1 MNQIDT
7 SSVPDN
13 ASASEMLY
21 PEEVTLAQRVE
32 ASVRANPVPVIV
44 TAVAIGVAAGVIIR
58 LLTRDESPS
67 GRAAEFLRRA
77 SDQFRDAS
85 DHLREY
91 VEPFA
96 TNARSGLTSG
106 ISRSGDAIRGVVDDL
121 PSFKSLGTHLR
132 EWWYGR

>member
-7 SSVPDN
+7 SSVPEH

-21 PEEVTLAQRVE
+21 PAETTFTQRVE
-32 ASVRANPVPVIV
+32 ASVRANPLPVIV
-44 TAVAIGVAAGVIIR
+44 TAVAVGVAAGVIIR
-58 LLTRDESPS
+58 LLTRDNSPS
-67 GRAAEFLRRA
+67 GRAAEFFRRA

-85 DHLREY
+85 DQLRDY
-91 VEPFA
+91 VEPFT
-96 TNARSGLTSG
+96 TNARSGITTG
-106 ISRSGDAIRGVVDDL
+106 ISRSGDAIRGVVEDL

>member
-7 SSVPDN
+7 SSLPDN

-21 PEEVTLAQRVE
+21 PEEATFTRRIE

-58 LLTRDESPS
+58 LLTRDTTPS
-67 GRAAEFLRRA
+67 GRAAEFFRRA

-85 DHLREY
+85 EQLRDY

-96 TNARSGLTSG
+96 NNARSGITTG
-106 ISRSGDAIRGVVDDL
+106 ITRSGDAIRGVVDDL

-132 EWWYGR
+132 EWWFGR

>member
-21 PEEVTLAQRVE
+21 PEGATLTQRVE

-44 TAVAIGVAAGVIIR
+44 TAVAVGVAAGVIIR

-67 GRAAEFLRRA
+67 GRAAEFFRRA

-85 DHLREY
+85 DQLRDY

-106 ISRSGDAIRGVVDDL
+106 IARSGDAIRGVVDDL

-132 EWWYGR
+132 EWWNGR